1 MQKSRTGSF
10 VLALLI
16 GACQTNPTQDST
28 SSSAP
33 TAPTTDATTARET
46 RKTFALLGDYE
57 LIGPTVSRFVDSVV
71 FQGPER
77 WDGAFGRISNATGG
91 DIVAVRVTLRAW
103 DLSNETASR
112 DFTRAPSARRI
123 RVGKH
128 SGAPVATKDG
138 ASVLLDGFVL
148 GPQHS
153 LELSVDDIEP
163 GDADAVAI
171 EVEPIF
177 ARAR

>member
-1 MQKSRTGSF
+1 MHAPRTGSF
-10 VLALLI
+10 VLALLV
-16 GACQTNPTQDST
+16 GACQTNPAHDST
-28 SSSAP
+28 SS
-33 TAPTTDATTARET
+33 TASTTPATGETTANKAP
-46 RKTFALLGDYE
+46 KTFALLGDYE
-57 LIGPTVSRFVDSVV
+57 LIGPTRSKFVTSVV
-71 FQGPER
+71 FQGSER
-77 WDGAFGRISNATGG
+77 WDGAAGTLSNATGG

-103 DLSNETASR
+103 DLSNEKASR
-112 DFTRAPSARRI
+112 DFTRAPNARRI
-123 RVGKH
+123 RVGQH

>member
-1 MQKSRTGSF
+1 MNTSRTGSF
-10 VLALLI
+10 VFALLVS
-16 GACQTNPTQDST
+16 ACQTNSAHDST
-28 SSSAP
+28 SSNAP
-33 TAPTTDATTARET
+33 TAPATDATTTRET

-57 LIGPTVSRFVDSVV
+57 LIGPTLSKFVTSVV
-71 FQGPER
+71 FQGSER

-103 DLSNETASR
+103 DLTNETATR

-128 SGAPVATKDG
+128 SGAPVPTKDG

-148 GPQHS
+148 GPRDL

-163 GDADAVAI
+163 GDADAIAI

>member
-1 MQKSRTGSF
+1 MHTHRTCSF
-10 VLALLI
+10 VLALLV
-16 GACQTNPTQDST
+16 GACQTNSARNADAST
-28 SSSAP
+28 AS
-33 TAPTTDATTARET
+33 TAPATSASPANEAP
-46 RKTFALLGDYE
+46 KTFALLGDYE
-57 LIGPTVSRFVDSVV
+57 LIGPTLSKFVTSVV

-77 WDGAFGRISNATGG
+77 WDGAGGRISNATGG

-103 DLSNETASR
+103 DLTNETATS

-123 RVGKH
+123 RVGQH

-148 GPQHS
+148 GPRDL
-153 LELSVDDIEP
+153 LELSVDDIDP

>member
-1 MQKSRTGSF
+1 MKTSRTGSF
-10 VLALLI
+10 VLALLVS
-16 GACQTNPTQDST
+16 ACQTNPAHDST
-28 SSSAP
+28 SN
-33 TAPTTDATTARET
+33 TAPTTPATDATTAKEAP
-46 RKTFALLGDYE
+46 KTFALLGDYE
-57 LIGPTVSRFVDSVV
+57 LIGPPLRTFVDAVV

-128 SGAPVATKDG
+128 FGAPVATKDG